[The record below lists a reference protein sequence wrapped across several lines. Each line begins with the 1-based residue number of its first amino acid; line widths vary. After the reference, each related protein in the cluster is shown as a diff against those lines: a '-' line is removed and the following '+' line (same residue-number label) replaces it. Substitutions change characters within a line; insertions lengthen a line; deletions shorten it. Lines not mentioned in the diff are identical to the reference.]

1 MNDRESDGKVGGELL
16 NELFSAFEDL
26 ETQSAGILQFLKEK
40 GLATDEELAPYLKQA
55 GDASEVRWRAARLR
69 MDALLAAAIRDA
81 KEEFAR
87 KAEERARAHEES
99 KVQKQ
104 DDQGESEQKGANDA
118 RTGSRNVDSRDI
130 DSRNADARK
139 EKETRKEKEK
149 EEVTPKAQAEKAE
162 SKAEAKSEAEQ
173 GAGHDKKQAAKAAK
187 EEVKTNAEAAV
198 AKKETPVE
206 NAGNGST
213 ESKDGTESKAG
224 QKAA

>member
-1 MNDRESDGKVGGELL
+1 MNDRESDGKVGGQLL

-99 KVQKQ
+99 KVQGQ
-104 DDQGESEQKGANDA
+104 DNKGESEQKGANEA
-118 RTGSRNVDSRDI
+118 RTSSRNVDSRDI

-139 EKETRKEKEK
+139 EKEK
-149 EEVTPKAQAEKAE
+149 EEVTPKAQAENAE
-162 SKAEAKSEAEQ
+162 SKAEAKSEAKSEAEQ

-187 EEVKTNAEAAV
+187 EEVKTDAEAAV

-206 NAGNGST
+206 NGGNGST

>member
-1 MNDRESDGKVGGELL
+1 MNDRESDGKLGGELL

-104 DDQGESEQKGANDA
+104 DDQGESEQKGANEA
-118 RTGSRNVDSRDI
+118 RTSSRNVDSRDI

-139 EKETRKEKEK
+139 EKEK
-149 EEVTPKAQAEKAE
+149 EEVTPKAQAENPE

-187 EEVKTNAEAAV
+187 EEVKTDAEAAV

-206 NAGNGST
+206 NGGNGST
-213 ESKDGTESKAG
+213 ESKDGTESKTG